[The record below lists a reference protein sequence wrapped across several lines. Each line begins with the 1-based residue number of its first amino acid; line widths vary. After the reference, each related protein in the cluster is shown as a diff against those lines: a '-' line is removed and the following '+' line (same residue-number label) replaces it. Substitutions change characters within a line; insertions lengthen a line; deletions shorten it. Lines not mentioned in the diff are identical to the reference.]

1 MEKAQKRSKTVR
13 TQFGTILAVVVAA
26 SATLSAAATTYT
38 SASYVQDGLITQWDG
53 IDNAGTGAHNPN
65 ATVWKDLA
73 GNLDLTLT
81 ANGSWTNGNALSV
94 NGAAAFG
101 STKAPVYKTIEV
113 VYSKPFQPNKSCVL
127 FHSGYT
133 NRFVVFRYV
142 STPTNQ
148 VYFEAAK
155 TTKVIAKRTNSG
167 EITSAVALYGDNEA
181 VSDVFCDGERRSDG
195 TYSEGWGLR
204 NRVSVGG
211 ALQ

>member
-1 MEKAQKRSKTVR
+1 MR
-13 TQFGTILAVVVAA
+13 TLAGTILVAVAA
-26 SATLSAAATTYT
+26 ASVTLSAQATTYT

-94 NGAAAFG
+94 NGAAAYG

-155 TTKVIAKRTNSG
+155 TTKVIAKRTSAG
-167 EITSAVALYGDNEA
+167 EITSVVALYGDDEA
-181 VSDVFCDGERRSDG
+181 VSDVLCDG
-195 TYSEGWGLR
+195 
-204 NRVSVGG
+204 
-211 ALQ
+211 